1 MRNLL
6 HPSLRDLVWAD
17 GLEVGEV
24 VFRIDGFSRP
34 ETVSGVFGFGQLK
47 DLVQNNMELEQ
58 TEVGRHNHT
67 SPDIVAGHV
76 VHTRLV
82 LCVQ

>member
-6 HPSLRDLVWAD
+6 HPSLRNLVWAD
-17 GLEVGEV
+17 GLEMGEV

-34 ETVSGVFGFGQLK
+34 ETVSGVLGFGQLK

-58 TEVGRHNHT
+58 TEIGRHNHA
-67 SPDIVAGHV
+67 SPDIAAGHV